1 MVRSRKL
8 AFSLTSADRSRYV
21 SSPPFIP
28 FLLTRRFIYSYI
40 VQFSTPHTA
49 VAHPVLNAA
58 IQSAYPFLSRRSRRG
73 PQTEKAEALGPG
85 PWTSCRSAK
94 WEAGHRTGHTCALR
108 DVDFGRTRDVFDERL
123 HKHFK
128 LAAAAAALGLPLP
141 SPPHVP
147 VFPLHT
153 CTNDSVLFWFNCV

>member
-28 FLLTRRFIYSYI
+28 FLLTRRPIYSYI

-58 IQSAYPFLSRRSRRG
+58 IQSAYPLLSRRSRRG

-108 DVDFGRTRDVFDERL
+108 DVVFGRTRDVTQAIG
-123 HKHFK
+123 K
-128 LAAAAAALGLPLP
+128 LAAALGLPLP
-141 SPPHVP
+141 SPPHAP

-153 CTNDSVLFWFNCV
+153 CTNDSVLF